1 MARSQLVLSAAQL
14 QELRQLLAQFGQQA
28 DVRFAFLGDLSGL
41 DIVSWDGRSETDV
54 GSVAALAA
62 GDMMAT
68 MEVGR
73 LLGGK
78 RTCNLIVQEH
88 DDLTILMARV
98 GEALLLLLATSRDVP
113 LGWSRL
119 AIKRTSDRILAIVG
133 SAAMVPPPEAITD
146 DFERSFAA
154 QLDNLW

>member
-14 QELRQLLAQFGQQA
+14 QELRQLVAQFSQQA

-41 DIVSWDGRSETDV
+41 DIVSWDGQNGTDA
-54 GSVAALAA
+54 GSIAALAA

-68 MEVGR
+68 LEVGR

-78 RTCNLIVQEH
+78 RACNLIVQEH
-88 DDLTILMARV
+88 DDLTILISRI
-98 GEALLLLLATSRDVP
+98 GEALILLLATSRDVP

-119 AIKRTSDRILAIVG
+119 AIKRSSDRILAIVG
-133 SAAMVPPPEAITD
+133 SAAMVPPPDAISEE
-146 DFERSFAA
+146 FERSFAE